1 MTAPRI
7 GSLFTGYGGLTLA
20 TERVFGGTTVWTSDA
35 DPTAKPD
42 THGPDRI
49 LAARF
54 PHAPN
59 LGDITTM
66 DWERVAEV
74 APVDILDGGF
84 PCQDLSAA
92 GARAGLV
99 EGNRSGLWV
108 QYLRA
113 IRALRPKLVIIENVR
128 GLLSAKTA
136 DSQEV
141 ERVGPGG
148 GVRMERTHRAMGRV
162 LRDLADLGF
171 DAEWGVFRASDVGA
185 PHRRERVFIL
195 ATVQDAD
202 LAAVDQWRIAASGQ
216 AEGGRPRPDL
226 GRRGGAP
233 ALLPTPE
240 SSDATGGRVASELG
254 GVRPSGSKR
263 AVTLGTALALL
274 PAPDA
279 SASNNGED
287 VENWLARRER
297 IKATGVNGNGMG
309 HPLAMAVQLLPTPR
323 AMMPAAVQPER
334 WAKYAAAVARWE
346 KVFGRP
352 APEPTVPGQRGGQRL
367 NPVFVEWMQGLPEGW
382 VTEVPGLSANAQLK
396 ALGNGVVPQQAL
408 AAINH
413 LISR

>member
-20 TERVFGGTTVWTSDA
+20 TERVFGGTTVWTSEIDENA
-35 DPTAKPD
+35 SK
-42 THGPDRI
+42 I
-49 LAARF
+49 IAARF

-108 QYLRA
+108 QFGRA

-216 AEGGRPRPDL
+216 AEGGRPRPETL
-226 GRRGGAP
+226 AERGGAP

-274 PAPDA
+274 PTPDA

-297 IKATGVNGNGMG
+297 VKATGVNGNGMG
-309 HPLAMAVQLLPTPR
+309 TPLAMAVQLL
-323 AMMPAAVQPER
+323 PAAVQPER
-334 WAKYAAAVARWE
+334 WAKYAEAVARWE
-346 KVFGRP
+346 QVFGRA

-382 VTEVPGLSANAQLK
+382 IAEVPGLSSNAQLK
-396 ALGNGVVPQQAL
+396 ALGNGVVPPQAEL
-408 AAINH
+408 AIGI
-413 LISR
+413 LIDRLTGSNTPANLNP